1 MVQLKAHKTAP
12 ALYALLLVLPTV
24 VLGWLQW
31 HQIETEYER
40 ELANLP
46 DEADDAAR
54 RLRDELR
61 DRLGRLLRDEDA
73 RAFHQYGAR
82 YCPDESCTTSVL
94 MVPSPLV
101 RDARP
106 RGIVGWF
113 VFDIAQGSE
122 APHDMFFGGGER
134 MEEGVKVR
142 DDLDQAL
149 GKFAARTSDE
159 GGLRRATRMD
169 SFFEVSVPLGLVAA
183 HRLENADPLC
193 LEQAQERIGD
203 LAVPLTVSPFHVQF
217 YLDEGVPRIVA
228 TRRVLMEPN
237 ASLSRVDVC
246 IAPLSKGFSLV
257 QGFFIDPAWLFDE
270 LPKTI
275 AENVL
280 GRSQRFVPA
289 GVAPSSDAQE
299 YNAAVRLVADLDLE
313 VDLSRDQEFGS
324 VHIAV
329 DTAET
334 HARFR
339 SQRLRFVLL
348 ATMLAISLAT
358 GMALLLRSVNRE
370 LEQAERTEN
379 FVAAVTHELRTP
391 LSAIRLHGEMLLDGW
406 AKDEAKQKE
415 YYRRIVRET
424 ERLSTLVERVLE
436 KSKLAAGTIRVAPGD
451 LNRAVRALEVPLSN
465 ARDGERSDVVL
476 ELADELPEVT
486 LSAEGVAS
494 IVTNLVENARKYA
507 PIDWNAPQSEPYRV
521 VTRREND
528 EAVLEVLDRGPGVPE
543 HERTKI
549 FEAFYRVGD
558 EKTRKTRGTGL
569 GLHLVALHARA
580 MGGDISVH
588 DREGGGSIFRLRVP
602 LATDVDESV

>member
-1 MVQLKAHKTAP
+1 LVQLKAHKTAP

-31 HQIETEYER
+31 HQIDTEYER

-73 RAFHQYGAR
+73 RAFHQYGTR

-101 RDARP
+101 RDSRP

-217 YLDEGVPRIVA
+217 YMDEGVPRIVA
-228 TRRVLMEPN
+228 TRRVLMDAN
-237 ASLSRVDVC
+237 ASLSRIDVC
-246 IAPLSKGFSLV
+246 IAPLSKGFGLV

-270 LPKTI
+270 LPRSL
-275 AENVL
+275 AERVL

-289 GVAPSSDAQE
+289 GVDDEGGAEE
-299 YNAAVRLVADLDLE
+299 YHAAVRPITDLDLE
-313 VDLSRDQEFGS
+313 VDLARDQDFGV

-329 DTAET
+329 DNAET

-424 ERLSTLVERVLE
+424 DRLSTLVERVLE
-436 KSKLAAGTIRVAPGD
+436 KSKLAAGTIRVTPGD
-451 LNRAVRALEVPLSN
+451 LNRVVRSLEVPLSN
-465 ARDGERSDVVL
+465 ARDGERSDVVFD
-476 ELADELPEVT
+476 LAEDLPEVT
-486 LSAEGVAS
+486 LSSEGVAS

-507 PIDWNAPQSEPYRV
+507 PIDWNAPGAEPYRV
-521 VTRREND
+521 VTRREGHD
-528 EAVLEVLDRGPGVPE
+528 VVLEVQDRGPGVPE

-569 GLHLVALHARA
+569 GLHLVALHARS
-580 MGGDISVH
+580 MGGEISVY
-588 DREGGGSIFRLRVP
+588 DREGGGSLFRLRVP
-602 LATDVDESV
+602 IADERAPSA